1 MRKITKKNF
10 NPKKWD
16 ELVDELQKDY
26 TISIR
31 KVCQLLNCNRDW
43 VNTYVRSNVQ
53 DCIEL
58 SRFWA
63 IQYSMARLAP
73 SDQSAVWFR
82 TTEFEE
88 FIKNSVTRVERRTRR
103 LPIDPLIVDKTKID
117 NLAFEI
123 NKMKIE
129 ANVYKSKGEYS
140 HAKATLG
147 EINGLLF
154 SNTLPIVTKMMLDAR
169 ETWNEQKRTDAPYV
183 PCNNNDITW
192 PDVIYKLDTVHGMVS
207 TGGTNEMIYRRL
219 YSDGAIKITINPDG
233 RRGDLGSNLNGEKIF
248 YYTPVD
254 DEPPKLGH
262 FNVPEFV
269 YQKYK
274 DQIYPS

>member
-1 MRKITKKNF
+1 MKKNF

-63 IQYSMARLAP
+63 IQYSHDRLAP

-82 TTEFEE
+82 TTEFET

-103 LPIDPLIVDKTKID
+103 LPIDPLIIDKTKLD
-117 NLAFEI
+117 DLAFTI
-123 NKMKIE
+123 SRMKIE
-129 ANVYKSKGEYS
+129 ANVYKSKGQYS

-154 SNTLPIVTKMMLDAR
+154 ENTLPIVTKMMLDAR

-183 PCNNNDITW
+183 ECPGDITF
-192 PDVIYKLDTVHGMVS
+192 PDAIYRFDTVHGMVS

-219 YSDGAIKITINPDG
+219 YRDGAIKITINPG
-233 RRGDLGSNLNGEKIF
+233 GKRGDLGADLNGQKIF
-248 YYTPVD
+248 YCTPTD
-254 DEPPKLGH
+254 DETPKLGH
-262 FNVPEFV
+262 FDVPEFI
-269 YQKYK
+269 YQKYR

>member
-43 VNTYVRSNVQ
+43 VNTYVRSNVS

-63 IQYSMARLAP
+63 IQYSHDRLAP
-73 SDQSAVWFR
+73 SDQSAVWFNTR
-82 TTEFEE
+82 DFET
-88 FIKNSVTRVERRTRR
+88 FIKNSVTKVERRTRR

-154 SNTLPIVTKMMLDAR
+154 SNTLPVVTKMMLDAR
-169 ETWNEQKRTDAPYV
+169 GKWNEQKRTDAPYV
-183 PCNNNDITW
+183 ECPDDITF
-192 PDVIYKLDTVHGMVS
+192 PDVIYKFDTVHGMVS

-219 YSDGAIKITINPDG
+219 YSDGAIKITINPTG
-233 RRGDLGSNLNGEKIF
+233 QRGDLGADLNGEKIF

-254 DEPPKLGH
+254 DETPKLGH

>member
-10 NPKKWD
+10 EPTKWD

-43 VNTYVRSNVQ
+43 VNTYVRSNVS

-63 IQYSMARLAP
+63 IQYSRARLAP

-82 TTEFEE
+82 TTAFEE

-103 LPIDPLIVDKTKID
+103 LPIDPLITDKTKID
-117 NLAFEI
+117 DLAFMV
-123 NKMKIE
+123 NKLMIQ
-129 ANVYKSKGEYS
+129 ADVYKSKGEYS
-140 HAKATLG
+140 HAKATLS
-147 EINGLLF
+147 EANGLLF
-154 SNTLPIVTKMMLDAR
+154 ENTLPAVRSMMIDGK
-169 ETWNEQKRTDAPYV
+169 EIWNEQKRTDAPYV
-183 PCNNNDITW
+183 KCPDDITF
-192 PDVIYKLDTVHGMVS
+192 PDVIYKFDTVHGMVS

-219 YSDGAIKITINPDG
+219 YRDGAIKITINPNG
-233 RRGDLGSNLNGEKIF
+233 KRGDLGTDQDGEKIF
-248 YYTPVD
+248 YCTPTD
-254 DEPPKLGH
+254 NEKPKLGH
-262 FNVPEFV
+262 FSVPEFI
-269 YQKYK
+269 YQKYR

>member
-10 NPKKWD
+10 EPTKWD

-43 VNTYVRSNVQ
+43 VNTYVRSNVS

-63 IQYSMARLAP
+63 IQYSRARLAP

-82 TTEFEE
+82 TTAFEE
-88 FIKNSVTRVERRTRR
+88 FIKNSVTKVERRTRR

-117 NLAFEI
+117 DLAFEI

-154 SNTLPIVTKMMLDAR
+154 SNTLPVVTKMMLDAR
-169 ETWNEQKRTDAPYV
+169 GKWNEQKRTDAPYV
-183 PCNNNDITW
+183 EC
-192 PDVIYKLDTVHGMVS
+192 PDDVEFPDAIYRFDTVHGMVS

-219 YSDGAIKITINPDG
+219 YRDGAIKITINPTG
-233 RRGDLGSNLNGEKIF
+233 QRSDLGSNLNGEKIF
-248 YYTPVD
+248 YFTPVD